1 MGVVIN
7 TDRSAHGALTMIQRS
22 YTENVFPA
30 TFEYPNKHVQKIDLS
45 MTSIVKRT
53 IIDNIYQNF
62 MKKFILGAQN
72 LMKRFLII
80 LVDKTHYK

>member
-53 IIDNIYQNF
+53 IIDNIS
-62 MKKFILGAQN
+62 KFYEKVHFRRAKSHEKIFN
-72 LMKRFLII
+72 Y
-80 LVDKTHYK
+80 TC

>member
-53 IIDNIYQNF
+53 IIDNIS
-62 MKKFILGAQN
+62 KFYE
-72 LMKRFLII
+72 KFLFWRAKSSYE
-80 LVDKTHYK
+80 KTF